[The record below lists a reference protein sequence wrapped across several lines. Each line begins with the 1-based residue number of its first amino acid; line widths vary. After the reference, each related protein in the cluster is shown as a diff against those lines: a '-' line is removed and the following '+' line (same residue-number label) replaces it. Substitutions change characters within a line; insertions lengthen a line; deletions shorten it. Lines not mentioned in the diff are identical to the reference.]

1 MTNHKDE
8 STEHRVLAALR
19 EINPQKRAEVVAVIE
34 AMAAAF
40 PKPAKV
46 SLARPALLSLVVSDG
61 RIVGAGERSRHHQER
76 VLPAL
81 SHPAV
86 LTK

>member
-1 MTNHKDE
+1 MTNHNDE

-19 EINPQKRAEVVAVIE
+19 EINPQKRAELVAVIE

-40 PKPAKV
+40 PKPARV
-46 SLARPALLSLVVSDG
+46 STARPASLRLVVSEG
-61 RIVGAGERSRHHQER
+61 RIVRAGKRSGHHQER
-76 VLPAL
+76 ILPAL
-81 SHPAV
+81 GHSAV

>member
-1 MTNHKDE
+1 MTNHNDE

-19 EINPQKRAEVVAVIE
+19 EINPQKRAELVAVIE

-40 PKPAKV
+40 PKPARV
-46 SLARPALLSLVVSDG
+46 SLARPASLRLVVSDG
-61 RIVGAGERSRHHQER
+61 RAVSAGKRPSHHQER
-76 VLPAL
+76 ILSAL